1 MEVDRFVSHGH
12 TVPPEWIDS
21 YDHMNMARYPELF
34 DRAADAV
41 LGEAG
46 FGPAYTA
53 RTRHGLFTV
62 DVRIRYLQELRAGMT
77 VAVRLRL
84 VGCDHVRV
92 HMWLEMF
99 EEGSNVLFATQEQM
113 SLHASLERRR
123 TVPFSPEQ
131 RARLEAL
138 VALHRSEAQHAS
150 RPLCM
155 RCKGEAA

>member
-1 MEVDRFVSHGH
+1 MERDPFVSYGH

-21 YDHMNMARYPELF
+21 YDHMNMARYVELF
-34 DRAADAV
+34 DRSADDV
-41 LGEAG
+41 LGEVG
-46 FGPAYTA
+46 FGPKYTQ

-62 DVRIRYLQELRAGMT
+62 DLRIRYLEELRVGMT

-99 EEGSNVLFATQEQM
+99 DEGSGRLFATQEQM
-113 SLHASLERRR
+113 SLHASLQRRK
-123 TVPFSPEQ
+123 TVHFSPAQ
-131 RARLEAL
+131 RARLEEV

-150 RPLCM
+150 RRLCM
-155 RCKGEAA
+155 SCKG